1 VQGRSPPSGPAS
13 TRGVQQRHANI
24 CQTGWL
30 GDTAGGSEVGL
41 DFAGQGRQVWV
52 LLFHIM
58 QVIFATV
65 TPIIRLQ

>member
-1 VQGRSPPSGPAS
+1 MQGRSPPSGPAT
-13 TRGVQQRHANI
+13 TRGVQQRHTNR

-41 DFAGQGRQVWV
+41 DFAGKGRQVWV
-52 LLFHIM
+52 LLFNTM
-58 QVIFATV
+58 EVMFATV